1 MQQKHISEKFITI
14 HAYLKK
20 QDISNKQPNFTPQRT
35 RKRRMKPKVSR
46 RKEVSKIR
54 VEINETKTVKTIERS
69 MKLKRFFEK
78 TNKVDKPLA
87 KLTKKKG
94 ERAQINK
101 VENEKGDIT
110 TDTTEIQKIIRDY
123 HEQLYISKLDNLED
137 MDKCLETYYLPRL
150 NHEKLE
156 NLKTDY

>member
-1 MQQKHISEKFITI
+1 M
-14 HAYLKK
+14 
-20 QDISNKQPNFTPQRT
+20 
-35 RKRRMKPKVSR
+35 
-46 RKEVSKIR
+46 
-54 VEINETKTVKTIERS
+54 EINDTKTVKTIERS